1 MRRQRAKGPSVP
13 EVSSYRGRRL
23 RRMVPWLAAAAALL
37 GLVLVLIRPL
47 GMRFSGFLLLGA
59 ATLLVMDLLLGQWA
73 AVARRGRLW
82 RRFFRGAVAAVLVP
96 LAIIECY
103 VLNQSRPTMTAL
115 PADAVIVL
123 GAGVNGTEPSLSL
136 RTRLDAA
143 LDYLERWPEIPVVL
157 TGGQGYGE
165 EITEAACMY
174 AYLTEHGVDP
184 QRLILEEHA
193 GNTSENFSFSWEK
206 LEQVGID
213 PARATVALVSNDFH
227 IARARLI
234 AQKQGYGHTVG
245 VPAPLPWLHLEVNY
259 FLREAFAVVK
269 SLVFD

>member
-1 MRRQRAKGPSVP
+1 MKQIWKGLGAWEKVQC
-13 EVSSYRGRRL
+13 VIMAVLALMGVL
-23 RRMVPWLAAAAALL
+23 LTAVRMW
-37 GLVLVLIRPL
+37 

-59 ATLLVMDLLLGQWA
+59 AALLALELWLGRW
-73 AVARRGRLW
+73 ARRSKAGWWWRLA
-82 RRFFRGAVAAVLVP
+82 FRAAAGLVLVP
-96 LAIIECY
+96 LVLIEG
-103 VLNQSRPTMTAL
+103 VVIAEGHRQIAQEAP
-115 PADAVIVL
+115 DAVIVL
-123 GAGVNGTEPSLSL
+123 GAGVNGTAPSLSL
-136 RTRLDAA
+136 KTRLDAA
-143 LDYLERWPEIPVVL
+143 LSYLEAYPDIPVVL

-174 AYLTEHGVDP
+174 AYLTDHGVDP

-193 GNTSENFSFSWEK
+193 GNTSENFSLSWEK

-213 PARATVALVSNDFH
+213 PAQATVAVISNDFH

-234 AQKQGYGHTVG
+234 ARKQGYGHTVG

-259 FLREAFAVVK
+259 FLRESFAVVK

>member
-1 MRRQRAKGPSVP
+1 
-13 EVSSYRGRRL
+13 
-23 RRMVPWLAAAAALL
+23 
-37 GLVLVLIRPL
+37 
-47 GMRFSGFLLLGA
+47 
-59 ATLLVMDLLLGQWA
+59 
-73 AVARRGRLW
+73 
-82 RRFFRGAVAAVLVP
+82 
-96 LAIIECY
+96 
-103 VLNQSRPTMTAL
+103 MTAL

-143 LDYLERWPEIPVVL
+143 LDYLERWPEIPVIL

-193 GNTSENFSFSWEK
+193 GNTSENFFLSWEK
-206 LEQVGID
+206 LEQVGVD
-213 PARATVALVSNDFH
+213 PAQATVAVVTNDFH

-259 FLREAFAVVK
+259 FLREAFAMVK